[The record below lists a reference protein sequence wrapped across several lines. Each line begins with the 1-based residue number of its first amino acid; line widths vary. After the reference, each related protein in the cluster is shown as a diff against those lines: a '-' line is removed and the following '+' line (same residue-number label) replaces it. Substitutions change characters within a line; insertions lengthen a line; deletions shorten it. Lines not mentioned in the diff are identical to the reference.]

1 LLNAREIESAFGT
14 ELAKVFAALEQRDD
28 DVRQRDAVLLGVGGR
43 SRDIELELF
52 ELYGSISYKYVG
64 RSVTGP

>member
-28 DVRQRDAVLLGVGGR
+28 DVRQRDAGLQRTDRTLKAAGATTIYREKVSGAR
-43 SRDIELELF
+43 
-52 ELYGSISYKYVG
+52 
-64 RSVTGP
+64 

>member
-28 DVRQRDAVLLGVGGR
+28 DVRQRDAGLQRTDRTLKAAGATT
-43 SRDIELELF
+43 I
-52 ELYGSISYKYVG
+52 
-64 RSVTGP
+64 